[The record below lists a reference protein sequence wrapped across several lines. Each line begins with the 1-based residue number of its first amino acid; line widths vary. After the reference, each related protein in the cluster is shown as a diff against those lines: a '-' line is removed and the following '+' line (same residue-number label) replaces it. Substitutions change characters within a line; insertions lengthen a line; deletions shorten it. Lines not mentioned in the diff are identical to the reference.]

1 MLKKFIDRPILS
13 TVISLI
19 ILVLGFVGLVELP
32 ITRFPDIAPPSVNIS
47 ASYPGASAETVT
59 SSVLMPLETTING
72 VEGMNYMRSKAST
85 GSASITVYFKQ
96 GIDPDEAAV
105 KVQNRVSDATTNLPV
120 EVIESGVTV
129 KPRQSGSIMT
139 INIYSD
145 DPSFD
150 ETFLQSFT
158 NINIIRPLQ
167 RIDGVATVSRIG
179 GRNYAVR
186 IWLDPN
192 KLRAYEL
199 VPSDIDKAIDDQN
212 FEIAPGQFGQN
223 TDQEFQLTIK
233 YGGRFTSKEEF
244 ENIILKT
251 TDEGSILRLKDVARV
266 GIEATNTNAMNTV
279 DGMPGLTMDIT
290 QNSGANARDIDIAIR
305 QTLEE
310 LFETF
315 PEGMK
320 YNISYSVKDQVDN
333 SIKQVVHTLIEA
345 FILVFI
351 IIFIFLQDL
360 RTSIIPAIT
369 IPVALIGTFFV
380 IYLLGF
386 SINVLTMFALV
397 LSIGIVVD
405 DAIVVVEAIH
415 EKMGRGNE
423 NPYQASVSTMGEIA
437 PAIVSITLV
446 MTAVFLPIGF
456 MQGPSGIFYKQ
467 FAYTL
472 AIAILIS
479 AINALTLSPALCSLI
494 LKNPNKDKDT
504 SSEGQMIDPNKPKRK
519 RDKARSLLKI
529 FFANFNTAYDKM
541 SHRYIKSIIGLIRR
555 RKLALGGLVVIS
567 LFGFL
572 AMKYTPSSF
581 IPDEDNGFI
590 IFSLK
595 LPPGS
600 SLARTNNLLEK
611 AIAKF
616 KDREEIKTISTSSGY
631 NAIDNTTSSSYA
643 MGYINMYPHNQRKG
657 IRDINQFIDTLRA
670 DLSGIKDA
678 EVSVYTRP
686 TVQGFGDQNG
696 VRFVV
701 EDVIGEDFQAL
712 GKVSQQFLADLNAR
726 PEILQ
731 ATTTFDA
738 NFPQMEIEVD
748 REKAKVMGV
757 GIYDMLNN
765 VRRYYSRVRTSEF
778 NLFNRLNFVY
788 VQGEPNLTASPSS
801 LDDIYARSK
810 DGNMVPVSTL
820 VKLRRSFGAEITTR
834 HNMYNSV
841 EVSAIP
847 ASGYSTGEVMDA
859 IEEVTQEKLPGNYKT
874 DWTGLSREEKLS
886 SGQTAFIIIL
896 SFLFVYLLLTAQY
909 ESYILPLS
917 ILLSVPVGLIGVY
930 GLINLVGLEN
940 NIYVQVGLLMLI
952 GLLAK
957 NAILIVEYSMQQR
970 ERGMSIVQS
979 AIIGARLRLRPI
991 LMTSLA
997 FVAGMIPL
1005 MWSSGPSAVGNHSIS
1020 YAAAGGMLSGVI
1032 LGVFIIPVLFVV
1044 FQTLDEKLKVNIK
1057 REK

>member
-1 MLKKFIDRPILS
+1 
-13 TVISLI
+13 
-19 ILVLGFVGLVELP
+19 
-32 ITRFPDIAPPSVNIS
+32 
-47 ASYPGASAETVT
+47 
-59 SSVLMPLETTING
+59 
-72 VEGMNYMRSKAST
+72 
-85 GSASITVYFKQ
+85 
-96 GIDPDEAAV
+96 
-105 KVQNRVSDATTNLPV
+105 
-120 EVIESGVTV
+120 
-129 KPRQSGSIMT
+129 
-139 INIYSD
+139 
-145 DPSFD
+145 
-150 ETFLQSFT
+150 
-158 NINIIRPLQ
+158 
-167 RIDGVATVSRIG
+167 
-179 GRNYAVR
+179 
-186 IWLDPN
+186 
-192 KLRAYEL
+192 
-199 VPSDIDKAIDDQN
+199 
-212 FEIAPGQFGQN
+212 
-223 TDQEFQLTIK
+223 
-233 YGGRFTSKEEF
+233 
-244 ENIILKT
+244 
-251 TDEGSILRLKDVARV
+251 
-266 GIEATNTNAMNTV
+266 
-279 DGMPGLTMDIT
+279 
-290 QNSGANARDIDIAIR
+290 
-305 QTLEE
+305 
-310 LFETF
+310 
-315 PEGMK
+315 
-320 YNISYSVKDQVDN
+320 
-333 SIKQVVHTLIEA
+333 
-345 FILVFI
+345 
-351 IIFIFLQDL
+351 
-360 RTSIIPAIT
+360 
-369 IPVALIGTFFV
+369 
-380 IYLLGF
+380 
-386 SINVLTMFALV
+386 
-397 LSIGIVVD
+397 
-405 DAIVVVEAIH
+405 
-415 EKMGRGNE
+415 
-423 NPYQASVSTMGEIA
+423 
-437 PAIVSITLV
+437 
-446 MTAVFLPIGF
+446 
-456 MQGPSGIFYKQ
+456 
-467 FAYTL
+467 
-472 AIAILIS
+472 
-479 AINALTLSPALCSLI
+479 
-494 LKNPNKDKDT
+494 
-504 SSEGQMIDPNKPKRK
+504 
-519 RDKARSLLKI
+519 
-529 FFANFNTAYDKM
+529 
-541 SHRYIKSIIGLIRR
+541 
-555 RKLALGGLVVIS
+555 
-567 LFGFL
+567 
-572 AMKYTPSSF
+572 
-581 IPDEDNGFI
+581 
-590 IFSLK
+590 
-595 LPPGS
+595 
-600 SLARTNNLLEK
+600 
-611 AIAKF
+611 
-616 KDREEIKTISTSSGY
+616 
-631 NAIDNTTSSSYA
+631 